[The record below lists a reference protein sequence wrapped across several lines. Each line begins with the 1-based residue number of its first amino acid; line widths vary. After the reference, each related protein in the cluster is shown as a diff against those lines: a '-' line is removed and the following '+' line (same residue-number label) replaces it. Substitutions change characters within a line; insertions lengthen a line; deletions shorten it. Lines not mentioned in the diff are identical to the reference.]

1 MAYIQEELNFNPYRL
16 VDVTIF
22 KSDGWNEYQ
31 SPATILVYKDNYDYD
46 TMGKESWFL
55 CMSEL
60 EYSKDKNKIINLYG
74 QGRMVMPE
82 ADWVNWD
89 ESVYDQC
96 AFSPHN

>member
-1 MAYIQEELNFNPYRL
+1 MTKLKHGIAIKSDALLATDMRGVISMAYIQEELNFNPYRL

-60 EYSKDKNKIINLYG
+60 EYSKDKNKIINLSY
-74 QGRMVMPE
+74 
-82 ADWVNWD
+82 
-89 ESVYDQC
+89 C
-96 AFSPHN
+96 I